1 MGMEVNRQVNSIFQ
15 CRYQTVG
22 SFRFQ
27 EAGHIFNGDDV
38 GAGILQ
44 FLSHIDIVCQVVFIP
59 RRIEDIA
66 GIADGGFSDLILIEQ
81 VDRLSRLDDE
91 GWQQLKRMM
100 QEKNLA
106 IISLDLPTSY
116 AALMPHGSDEF
127 TRSMLTAINSMMLDM
142 LAAIARK
149 DYTDRRRRQQEGVK
163 KAKEKGVYRG
173 RMPDQNKHDLIRS
186 LRHQGKSIS
195 ETARLAGVSERTV
208 TRVSKS

>member
-1 MGMEVNRQVNSIFQ
+1 MK
-15 CRYQTVG
+15 
-22 SFRFQ
+22 
-27 EAGHIFNGDDV
+27 
-38 GAGILQ
+38 ILH
-44 FLSHIDIVCQVVFIP
+44 LTRKAID
-59 RRIEDIA
+59 RRIYEIA
-66 GIADGGFSDLILIEQ
+66 RKHCGNQGEFT
-81 VDRLSRLDDE
+81 DE

-149 DYTDRRRRQQEGVK
+149 DYTDRRRRQQEGVR

>member
-1 MGMEVNRQVNSIFQ
+1 MQSSSENDNLRASAHDQDASRAQQRLKAFALEHNHRV
-15 CRYQTVG
+15 
-22 SFRFQ
+22 
-27 EAGHIFNGDDV
+27 AGWYVENAS
-38 GAGILQ
+38 GASLQ
-44 FLSHIDIVCQVVFIP
+44 RPELMRLLSDA
-59 RRIEDIA
+59 EK
-66 GIADGGFSDLILIEQ
+66 GDLILIEQ

-163 KAKEKGVYRG
+163 KAKQKGVYRG

>member
-1 MGMEVNRQVNSIFQ
+1 MYIFGYLRASAHDQ
-15 CRYQTVG
+15 DASRAQQRLKAFALEHNHRV
-22 SFRFQ
+22 
-27 EAGHIFNGDDV
+27 AGWYVENAS
-38 GAGILQ
+38 GASLQ
-44 FLSHIDIVCQVVFIP
+44 RPELMRLLNDA
-59 RRIEDIA
+59 EK
-66 GIADGGFSDLILIEQ
+66 GDLILIEQ

-173 RMPDQNKHDLIRS
+173 RIPDQNKHDLIRS

-208 TRVSKS
+208 TWVSKS